1 MKNAKIGIDV
11 SEWQGEIDFQKAVT
25 AGVTFAMIRSSYGW
39 KKDTQKDKFL
49 DSNLNGF
56 KKLGIPYGIYHYS
69 YAQSVN
75 EAVLEAKFCLK
86 CIGNSKP
93 LFPIFYDMEEDAQAK
108 LGKGLCTDIAVAF
121 CSEIEK
127 AGHKAGIYANAYWF
141 ENHLDY
147 DKLSKSYAIWLAH
160 WADKPQYDTDIWQY
174 TSKGK
179 IDGISGNVDMNYMD
193 GVFFNTH
200 TKELDDSKKDGVST
214 NENVQNSNTSRISL
228 NKAELYVS
236 SNADSP
242 SGEVSGIYWLW
253 DNKVIN
259 GRRRITNSK
268 SNIGKDGQVTGWIN
282 ASEIGST
289 PYTSYTVKK
298 GDTLWGIAEKLLG
311 SGTEYTKIKSL
322 NNLSSDVI
330 YEGQSL
336 KIPK

>member
-1 MKNAKIGIDV
+1 
-11 SEWQGEIDFQKAVT
+11 
-25 AGVTFAMIRSSYGW
+25 
-39 KKDTQKDKFL
+39 
-49 DSNLNGF
+49 
-56 KKLGIPYGIYHYS
+56 
-69 YAQSVN
+69 
-75 EAVLEAKFCLK
+75 LK

-193 GVFFNTH
+193 GDFFNTH
-200 TKELDDSKKDGVST
+200 TKELIDSKKDEVNT
-214 NENVQNSNTSRISL
+214 NQNVQNSNTSRTSL

-236 SNADSP
+236 SNADRP
-242 SGEVSGIYWLW
+242 SGTVSGTYWLW

-311 SGTEYTKIKSL
+311 SGIEYTKIKSL